1 MTRYLRRKID
11 TTLVD
16 WKRSPDRLP
25 LIIKGPR
32 QVGKTAS
39 VRHFAAGRYESV
51 IEINFVESP
60 SYRSICDNGYSVQAI
75 IRAISLLNP
84 YHRFI
89 PGKTLIFFDEIQ
101 AFPDIATSLKF
112 FREDGRFDVICSGS
126 LLGFRMQQIESVSV
140 GSKTDFIMRAL
151 DFEEFGWARGYGEDL
166 VGMID
171 EHVRDVK
178 PFAQV
183 EMEKCLELFFD
194 YCVLGGMP
202 AVVSNHVAK
211 KGFEGSLAIQRQL
224 LLDYEE
230 DIQKYL
236 KGLDRTRVLGVFRR
250 IPAQLA
256 KENKK
261 FQISKV
267 ASGAR
272 SREYEGCVEWLENAG
287 MILRCSALAFP
298 ELPIRGNEDLSRYK
312 LYFHDTGLLVACLED
327 EVQGDLRAN
336 RNLGVYKG
344 ALYENFVASALAAQD
359 YPLCYYKRD
368 VGSLEEDFFVRNAD
382 SLIPVEVKAGSNHA
396 KSLKTLIESDHYPD
410 ISFGIKF
417 GNANVGFA
425 GRVLTMPWF
434 CAFRLRETLKEFDP
448 DKAEADSS
456 IDT

>member
-1 MTRYLRRKID
+1 
-11 TTLVD
+11 
-16 WKRSPDRLP
+16 
-25 LIIKGPR
+25 
-32 QVGKTAS
+32 
-39 VRHFAAGRYESV
+39 
-51 IEINFVESP
+51 
-60 SYRSICDNGYSVQAI
+60 
-75 IRAISLLNP
+75 
-84 YHRFI
+84 
-89 PGKTLIFFDEIQ
+89 
-101 AFPDIATSLKF
+101 
-112 FREDGRFDVICSGS
+112 
-126 LLGFRMQQIESVSV
+126 
-140 GSKTDFIMRAL
+140 
-151 DFEEFGWARGYGEDL
+151 
-166 VGMID
+166 
-171 EHVRDVK
+171 
-178 PFAQV
+178 
-183 EMEKCLELFFD
+183 
-194 YCVLGGMP
+194 MP

-211 KGFEGSLAIQRQL
+211 KGFESSLAIQRQL

-368 VGSLEEDFFVRNAD
+368 VGSLEENFFVRNAD
-382 SLIPVEVKAGSNHA
+382 SLIPVEVKACSNRA
-396 KSLKTLIESDHYPD
+396 KALKTLIGSDRYPD

-448 DKAEADSS
+448 GKAEADLSKS
-456 IDT
+456 T